1 MSIFSTIFFSW
12 ATSSNTEN
20 MLFSQGWWII
30 SETWKVYCLTASPN
44 LCNMYLCK
52 RIALVK
58 LRISLVHT
66 LVFSSQKVTILLD
79 LEEPWQ
85 QHAWW
90 VAALIYGID
99 LPKVLFGSWWRHA
112 NYKKLPKIS
121 VAILLLTSCKY
132 CSAVCVFMLFHLL
145 VSFGCTTSVIYV
157 RSSDQRSFVVSIFWV
172 LLPSSFI
179 SISESILF
187 HLQRRK
193 LQPFSYWRENDMI

>member
-1 MSIFSTIFFSW
+1 MSIFSTIFPSW

-85 QHAWW
+85 QHVWW

-132 CSAVCVFMLFHLL
+132 CSAVCVCLCSSTCWFLSDARHLWYTWEVRINDL
-145 VSFGCTTSVIYV
+145 LLWAFSGCFCQV
-157 RSSDQRSFVVSIFWV
+157 
-172 LLPSSFI
+172 PSS
-179 SISESILF
+179 LF
-187 HLQRRK
+187 PNLSYFTSKDENSNR
-193 LQPFSYWRENDMI
+193 FSTGEKTI